1 VTRTMHTFIL
11 LAGVHMN
18 GVLCLAVAGLLL
30 SRQVSCA
37 DSVILYNRAV
47 ASRLA
52 PSWRA
57 HTDQRQYQNN
67 AAKLSGAAACNNRK
81 A

>member
-1 VTRTMHTFIL
+1 MMHTFIS

-30 SRQVSCA
+30 SRLVRCA
-37 DSVILYNRAV
+37 DTVILCNRAV
-47 ASRLA
+47 VSL
-52 PSWRA
+52 WRA
-57 HTDQRQYQNN
+57 HADQGQYQKCSN